1 MPRAARR
8 RSRNRASGL
17 ARIAGEGRAHRGRRS
32 RRWARGM
39 RAGAEAPAEHRGA
52 GSRHAVVEWS
62 GRDKRDPARVAQ
74 HHDDPPHDV
83 HRPALCAAGLAGRRQ
98 GLRAEDASGG
108 RSGPRH
114 PGSSAGRRV
123 SQPWRG
129 GGAGGCLPEQGRKA
143 QGPADGARTP
153 DPAAGRR
160 GQDHEGDRRVA
171 RHYLQDRRVAPQSHH
186 EEARHPPDRRAGAL
200 RHPPRPG
207 SPLTARRP
215 RRASIRNCVGGA
227 FRSRNAMNCR
237 YEFAGIPE
245 YATGVEWARL
255 ETPNSELV
263 RRGENMK
270 LLKDLLVVIAAT
282 GVMGSAQA
290 QTTPPDLNLGTL
302 TPTDT
307 IRTDFGVSG
316 TSFADL
322 FTFSIDS
329 TNHIFTGSTTA
340 FAPPGITG
348 TSITG
353 LQFVLKDSMGG
364 VLFTGTSLTDTELSP
379 GSFSMLVTGKA
390 DGLSGGGFRLAV
402 ASHNPEPAEWMMLLA
417 GLVVVGFIAR
427 RKIGLV
433 AG

>member
-1 MPRAARR
+1 
-8 RSRNRASGL
+8 
-17 ARIAGEGRAHRGRRS
+17 
-32 RRWARGM
+32 
-39 RAGAEAPAEHRGA
+39 
-52 GSRHAVVEWS
+52 
-62 GRDKRDPARVAQ
+62 
-74 HHDDPPHDV
+74 
-83 HRPALCAAGLAGRRQ
+83 
-98 GLRAEDASGG
+98 
-108 RSGPRH
+108 
-114 PGSSAGRRV
+114 
-123 SQPWRG
+123 
-129 GGAGGCLPEQGRKA
+129 
-143 QGPADGARTP
+143 
-153 DPAAGRR
+153 
-160 GQDHEGDRRVA
+160 
-171 RHYLQDRRVAPQSHH
+171 
-186 EEARHPPDRRAGAL
+186 
-200 RHPPRPG
+200 
-207 SPLTARRP
+207 
-215 RRASIRNCVGGA
+215 
-227 FRSRNAMNCR
+227 
-237 YEFAGIPE
+237 
-245 YATGVEWARL
+245 
-255 ETPNSELV
+255 
-263 RRGENMK
+263 MK

-390 DGLSGGGFRLAV
+390 DGVSGGGFRLAV
-402 ASHNPEPAEWMMLLA
+402 ASHNPEPAEWMLMLC
-417 GLVVVGFIAR
+417 GLVVAGFIAR
-427 RKIGLV
+427 RKIGLA